1 MNLPPL
7 TDNLAHAKAD
17 LAEYGFARI
26 ANALSVAELEEA
38 RARVDAQAAGE
49 KASAISVHDG
59 SAEPFGSGPN
69 QWVDNL
75 INKGQIFRDIV
86 MKDLTRELM
95 NHLLGDGG
103 LLSSFTC
110 HIAGPGGTLQA
121 LHRDSGMAP
130 DETPYPIVAN
140 MMWMLDDFTDENGA
154 TRIVPGSH
162 KFDTGPGGAEAD
174 PKWSPATVTSSGIET
189 VAAEGPAGSALV
201 FDGRLWH
208 GTGANRTDR
217 PRRGILSYHC
227 RGWVRQQENFTL
239 SLAPEVLAAC
249 SPELKRILGFSVYGT
264 LGATRSV
271 KPSIGDDGVVPRP
284 TSYVTELAG

>member
-1 MNLPPL
+1 MKLPPL
-7 TDNLAHAKAD
+7 TSDLAQARSD
-17 LAEYGFARI
+17 LAEFGCTRI
-26 ANALSVAELEEA
+26 ANALSTAELEEA
-38 RARVDAQAAGE
+38 RARIEAQAVGE
-49 KASAISVHDG
+49 RAIAISAHDG
-59 SAEPFGSGPN
+59 SDEPFGSGPN
-69 QWVDNL
+69 QWLWNL

-86 MKDLTRELM
+86 MKDMTRELM
-95 NHLLGDGG
+95 NHLLGDGS

-110 HIAGPGGTLQA
+110 HIAGPGGTAQT

-140 MMWMLDDFTDENGA
+140 IMWMLDDFTDENGA

-162 KFDTGPGGAEAD
+162 KFDTGPGGAEPD
-174 PKWSPATVTSSGIET
+174 PSWSPGTVSSIGIDT
-189 VAAEGPAGSALV
+189 VAAEGPAGSAFV

-208 GTGANRTDR
+208 GTGANRTAT

-239 SLAPEVLAAC
+239 SLAPEVLAKC
-249 SPELKRILGFSVYGT
+249 SPELRRVLGFSVYGT

-271 KPSIGDDGVVPRP
+271 QPATGADGVVPRP
-284 TSYVTELAG
+284 TSYITELAG